1 MGEMNRLTCKIAF
14 HIWPA
19 LVNKELSKRKKEINP
34 LYKNIV
40 IDNSR
45 ADLSEQIDTK
55 LWDLLANEN
64 TVEKTGNEIIDGDK
78 DIEENYHFK
87 EEQRALN
94 AEPTVMHNVM
104 AQILIL
110 MRSLVLHLEK
120 VKFQYHIAMSQIVK
134 VLLWQICFLQES
146 FMIIA
151 TEFSITFSKYI
162 HSMLKNCDKS
172 MQKIHNIYFIV

>member
-1 MGEMNRLTCKIAF
+1 M
-14 HIWPA
+14 
-19 LVNKELSKRKKEINP
+19 
-34 LYKNIV
+34 
-40 IDNSR
+40 
-45 ADLSEQIDTK
+45 DLSEQIDTK

-120 VKFQYHIAMSQIVK
+120 VKFQYHIAMSQIVT
-134 VLLWQICFLQES
+134 VLLWQIYFLQES
-146 FMIIA
+146 FK
-151 TEFSITFSKYI
+151 FSITFSKYI

>member
-1 MGEMNRLTCKIAF
+1 M
-14 HIWPA
+14 
-19 LVNKELSKRKKEINP
+19 
-34 LYKNIV
+34 
-40 IDNSR
+40 
-45 ADLSEQIDTK
+45 SEQIDTK

-87 EEQRALN
+87 EEEQRALN

-120 VKFQYHIAMSQIVK
+120 VKFQYHIAMSQIVT
-134 VLLWQICFLQES
+134 VLLW
-146 FMIIA
+146 
-151 TEFSITFSKYI
+151 
-162 HSMLKNCDKS
+162 
-172 MQKIHNIYFIV
+172 